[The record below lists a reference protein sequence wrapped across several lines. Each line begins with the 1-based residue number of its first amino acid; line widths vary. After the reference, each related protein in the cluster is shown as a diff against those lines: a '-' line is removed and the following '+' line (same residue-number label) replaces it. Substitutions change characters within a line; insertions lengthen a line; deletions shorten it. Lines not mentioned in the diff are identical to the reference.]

1 MNDTPRDYVAV
12 VYNEQ
17 DRPFTQY
24 PDQLARH
31 LFLRYALATGQT
43 LLDLGCGRGEF
54 LRGFARC
61 GLQVFGV
68 DQSAAARALCPQ
80 ADVRS
85 ADLECE
91 PIPFDDNSFDV
102 VYSKSV
108 LEHFYHPENLVKE
121 IYRVLK
127 PGGLVISMVPDWEH
141 NYRIYYEDYTHRTPF
156 MLTSLR
162 DIKLI
167 HGFERVE
174 VERFRQLPLLWRMP
188 WMIPLSALLAALT
201 PSFARH
207 HSKTIRFSKEVMLL
221 GSARKPAPRN

>member
-1 MNDTPRDYVAV
+1 MNDTRRDYVAV

-31 LFLRYALATGQT
+31 LLQRYALASGQT

-54 LRGFARC
+54 LRAFARC
-61 GLQVFGV
+61 GLQVCGV
-68 DQSAAARALCPQ
+68 DQSDAAKTLCPG
-80 ADVRS
+80 ADIRN
-85 ADLECE
+85 ANLERE
-91 PIPFDDNSFDV
+91 PIPFGDDSFDV

-108 LEHFYHPENLVKE
+108 LEHFYYPENLVKE

-127 PGGLVISMVPDWEH
+127 PGGLVISLVPDWEY
-141 NYRIYYEDYTHRTPF
+141 NYLIYYEDYTHRTPF
-156 MLTSLR
+156 TLTSLR
-162 DIKLI
+162 DIQLI
-167 HGFERVE
+167 HGFEQVE
-174 VERFRQLPLLWRMP
+174 VERFRQLPRLWRMS
-188 WMIPLSALLAALT
+188 WLIPFSALLAMLT

-221 GSARKPAPRN
+221 GSARKPAPRK

>member
-1 MNDTPRDYVAV
+1 MNDTGRDYVAV

-31 LFLRYALATGQT
+31 LVQRYALATGQK

-61 GLQVFGV
+61 GLQVCGV
-68 DQSAAARALCPQ
+68 DQSAAAKTLCPE
-80 ADVRS
+80 ADIRS
-85 ADLECE
+85 ANLERD
-91 PIPFDDNSFDV
+91 PIPFEDNSFDA

-108 LEHFYHPENLVKE
+108 LEHFYYPENLVKE
-121 IYRVLK
+121 IYRVLR
-127 PGGLVISMVPDWEH
+127 PGGLVISLVPDWEY
-141 NYRIYYEDYTHRTPF
+141 NYLIYYEDYTHRTPF
-156 MLTSLR
+156 TLTSLR
-162 DIKLI
+162 DIQLI
-167 HGFERVE
+167 HGFDEVE

-188 WMIPLSALLAALT
+188 WLIPLSALLAALT
-201 PSFARH
+201 PSFARQ

-221 GSARKPAPRN
+221 GSARKPALRK